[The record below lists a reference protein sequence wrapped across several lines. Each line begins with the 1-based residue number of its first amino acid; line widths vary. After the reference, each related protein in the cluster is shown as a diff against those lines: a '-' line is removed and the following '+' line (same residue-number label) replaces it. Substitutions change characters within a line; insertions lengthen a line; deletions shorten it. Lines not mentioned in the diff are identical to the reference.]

1 MVVLVKV
8 GHLVVN
14 IYDGERNSLRG
25 HVMKISRVTVLVM
38 YGTRNDCQ
46 RKAVRHAKY
55 TVQLE
60 IDQVKLSMS

>member
-1 MVVLVKV
+1 
-8 GHLVVN
+8 
-14 IYDGERNSLRG
+14 
-25 HVMKISRVTVLVM
+25 MKISRVTVLVM